1 MTASFATITDVTQR
15 DAQGVVESG
24 VPGMTNGAVRTWLR
38 LEGLAAFAAGL
49 ALFGASGGN
58 WLLVIPLLLLPDIS
72 AVGYLAGPRVG
83 AFTYNVIHNWA
94 AGLGV
99 LGVGLALNAVPVAIL
114 GAILIAH
121 VGMDRA
127 VGYGLKLPSSF
138 HDTHLGRMGREK
150 QEAVPPQS

>member
-15 DAQGVVESG
+15 DAQGVVEPG

-94 AGLGV
+94 PGLV
-99 LGVGLALNAVPVAIL
+99 VLALGAWLASPVMTIAGAV
-114 GAILIAH
+114 LIAH

-138 HDTHLGRMGREK
+138 QDTHLGRIGRGK
-150 QEAVPPQS
+150 A

>member
-1 MTASFATITDVTQR
+1 MTASSATFTDVTQR
-15 DAQGVVESG
+15 DAQGVAEPG

-58 WLLVIPLLLLPDIS
+58 WLLVVPLLLLPDIS
-72 AVGYLAGPRVG
+72 AIGYLSGPRVG
-83 AFTYNVIHNWA
+83 AFTYNLIHTW
-94 AGLGV
+94 V
-99 LGVGLALNAVPVAIL
+99 PGLAVLAL
-114 GAILIAH
+114 GAWLASPLITIAGAVFIAH
-121 VGMDRA
+121 VGLDRA

-150 QEAVPPQS
+150 A